1 MENTD
6 ISSEP
11 VKRTQ
16 FGKKRKCNTANYSR
30 NRCKIQRLGG
40 GNHIPRLV
48 CNHNDRLCQATKLTS
63 EDAYSLNYK
72 FHDMNSK
79 KDQDAFL
86 LTYMS
91 VREPK
96 KPKPQNQKRKVSV
109 KYSVLN
115 LKNEKIPV
123 CKATFMAIFGM
134 IYCTNY
140 FKNLKTINTCKFC
153 FFYFKG

>member
-16 FGKKRKCNTANYSR
+16 FGKKRKRNTANYSR

-79 KDQDAFL
+79 KD
-86 LTYMS
+86 
-91 VREPK
+91 
-96 KPKPQNQKRKVSV
+96 
-109 KYSVLN
+109 
-115 LKNEKIPV
+115 
-123 CKATFMAIFGM
+123 
-134 IYCTNY
+134 
-140 FKNLKTINTCKFC
+140 
-153 FFYFKG
+153 